1 MNGKYLLLCFFIL
14 FIFGIMV
21 YSKTSTEG
29 YREPIYIDK
38 DQLGRWYQHSNGSIY
53 GFPHKFG
60 GKWDVLRGFP
70 YYDKA
75 Y

>member
-1 MNGKYLLLCFFIL
+1 MDGKYLLLCLFIL
-14 FIFGIMV
+14 IIFGIII
-21 YSKTSTEG
+21 YSNSQKEG

-38 DQLGRWYQHSNGSIY
+38 DALEAWYQHTNGSIY

-60 GKWDVLRGFP
+60 GEWDVLRGFP
-70 YYDKA
+70 FYDKA